1 MSKYISETWEWSTG
15 DPTDHIPVVYSI
27 KDGRIAS
34 IDSDG
39 SIEIRRAHARL
50 IAAAPEL
57 LEALKWC
64 VGSLKHAHFNDAH
77 IAANAQGDTEN
88 AETIIAKA
96 EPKS

>member
-1 MSKYISETWEWSTG
+1 MSKHISETWEWSTG

-39 SIEIRRAHARL
+39 SIEIRRTHARL

-57 LEALKWC
+57 LEACKAARDLLRRIPAPGLWADSAERECEFLK
-64 VGSLKHAHFNDAH
+64 
-77 IAANAQGDTEN
+77 AA
-88 AETIIAKA
+88 IAKA

>member
-1 MSKYISETWEWSTG
+1 MSKHISETWEWSTG

-39 SIEIRRAHARL
+39 SIEIRRTHARL

-57 LEALKWC
+57 LEAAEEVEAAIQGLNLDPALK
-64 VGSLKHAHFNDAH
+64 
-77 IAANAQGDTEN
+77 AATDKLYAVIT
-88 AETIIAKA
+88 KA
-96 EPKS
+96 EGKS